1 MLTLKFGGTS
11 MGSAQRILDSVE
23 IMIGRANKDRISVVV
38 SAVAGV
44 SNKLQE
50 AIDGC
55 VSGQTPDL
63 YVQQLRSTHTDI
75 LAELKSTLP
84 SLNTEAVTKKIDPL
98 FEDLKKHSFP

>member
-50 AIDGC
+50 AIDAC

-84 SLNTEAVTKKIDPL
+84 SLNTEAVTKKHDPL
-98 FEDLKKHSFP
+98 Q